1 MELVR
6 YMMNNIARR
15 PLRALFVVVAGFLS
29 AVVLVFTFA
38 LGAKTTEHVRTDTI
52 AKWTGHLWVSRA
64 DDFEFKEE
72 SLPSYQAQARA
83 VRDYLE
89 HSPNT
94 AVLVPW
100 FMGICEIQAGTTRQY
115 LQFAATDFQKDQQF
129 VEHTELVAGR
139 FPGAE
144 DEYGLMI
151 TTVLADKYHLKVGSS
166 ITVFIP
172 SAFGARNAMDFI
184 VTGISRASAPWY
196 DEEIALRVKDYITMT
211 ELGDAFPF
219 YKVYVKD
226 ERGIP
231 AMVKDLKARV
241 KDFPVKGYRD
251 DDFVRFLLSLGTT
264 NVLMF
269 GVMAMIIFL
278 ALLIGIRSVILT
290 NIFDRRDEIG
300 TLRALGFPRGIVR
313 NLFFGESLAALLVG
327 YLMGIGAVGLMDL
340 WFRAT
345 IVRPPLLMLQY
356 MFGMTRMAI
365 TMNAASMVVPF
376 LLLFLVLF
384 ATTFRTVSRETE
396 KQAVAQMANR

>member
-184 VTGISRASAPWY
+184 F
-196 DEEIALRVKDYITMT
+196 T
-211 ELGDAFPF
+211 ES
-219 YKVYVKD
+219 
-226 ERGIP
+226 
-231 AMVKDLKARV
+231 
-241 KDFPVKGYRD
+241 PVPPPR
-251 DDFVRFLLSLGTT
+251 GTT
-264 NVLMF
+264 
-269 GVMAMIIFL
+269 
-278 ALLIGIRSVILT
+278 
-290 NIFDRRDEIG
+290 RR
-300 TLRALGFPRGIVR
+300 
-313 NLFFGESLAALLVG
+313 
-327 YLMGIGAVGLMDL
+327 
-340 WFRAT
+340 
-345 IVRPPLLMLQY
+345 
-356 MFGMTRMAI
+356 
-365 TMNAASMVVPF
+365 
-376 LLLFLVLF
+376 
-384 ATTFRTVSRETE
+384 
-396 KQAVAQMANR
+396 

>member
-72 SLPSYQAQARA
+72 SLPSYRAQARA

-89 HSPNT
+89 NSPNT

-100 FMGICEIQAGTTRQY
+100 CMGICEIQAGTTRQY

-139 FPGAE
+139 FPGAD

-196 DEEIALRVKDYITMT
+196 DEEIAVRV
-211 ELGDAFPF
+211 
-219 YKVYVKD
+219 
-226 ERGIP
+226 
-231 AMVKDLKARV
+231 
-241 KDFPVKGYRD
+241 
-251 DDFVRFLLSLGTT
+251 
-264 NVLMF
+264 
-269 GVMAMIIFL
+269 
-278 ALLIGIRSVILT
+278 
-290 NIFDRRDEIG
+290 
-300 TLRALGFPRGIVR
+300 
-313 NLFFGESLAALLVG
+313 
-327 YLMGIGAVGLMDL
+327 
-340 WFRAT
+340 
-345 IVRPPLLMLQY
+345 
-356 MFGMTRMAI
+356 
-365 TMNAASMVVPF
+365 
-376 LLLFLVLF
+376 
-384 ATTFRTVSRETE
+384 
-396 KQAVAQMANR
+396 